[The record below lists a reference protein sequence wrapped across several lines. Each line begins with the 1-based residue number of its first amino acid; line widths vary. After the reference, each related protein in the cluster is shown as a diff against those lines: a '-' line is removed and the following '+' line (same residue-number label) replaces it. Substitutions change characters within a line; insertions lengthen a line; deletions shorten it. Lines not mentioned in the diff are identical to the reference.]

1 MRSSIRI
8 FVVAAIVMGAMGL
21 MASALAQTGGS
32 AEQPEQVLPNRINQ
46 PGGDNEVLPE
56 FFSGPAERPSTAPAP
71 AALPFTGA
79 DLALFVGAGFLAIAG
94 GAALVR
100 RSRRRGIEA

>member
-56 FFSGPAERPSTAPAP
+56 FFSGPAERPSTAPA
-71 AALPFTGA
+71 ALPFTGA